1 MEKRVL
7 TNYKKLPAE
16 IKKALKKEYPDGFD
30 NILTTIKLISNGE
43 SVSALVYNY
52 NDTQYLIKYTRKKKI
67 DVHDAS
73 NEMEENDNQS
83 DDELNISMGGEWHE
97 DNDK

>member
-7 TNYKKLPAE
+7 TNYKKLAAE
-16 IKKALKKEYPDGFD
+16 IKKALKKEYPNGFD

-43 SVSALVYNY
+43 SVSALVYSY

-67 DVHDAS
+67 DVRADS
-73 NEMEENDNQS
+73 EEIEGNDNQS
-83 DDELNISMGGEWHE
+83 DDELNISTGGEWH
-97 DNDK
+97 DDIDK